1 MDLSVFRDKIDAI
14 DDQILKLMSE
24 RAELAI
30 EVGKFK
36 KKHKQDLYVPTR
48 EEAILQRLEEI
59 NPGPLPKS
67 AVRNVFREIISGS
80 LSLEYKLRVVYL
92 GPEGTFTHMASLEKF
107 GRQAQLNPLRTIPAV
122 FEDVEKGRSQFGVV
136 PIENSNEGAVTHT
149 LDLFIESEL
158 NITQEHYLE
167 ISHNLMNASGRL
179 EDVQR
184 VYSHTQALEQCRHWL
199 EFNIPHVKLIATN
212 STADAAM
219 RAAEEGDGAAAIG
232 NKRAAELYKLDLVAE
247 RIEDNHK
254 NFTRFLVIG
263 KKGPKPSGHDKTS
276 LLFSFKD
283 EPGILAKMLEPFR
296 KRDLNLM
303 KIESRPVKKRAWEYV
318 FFIDVEG
325 HVDTHPIH
333 EAIDELRPFTH
344 KVKVTGSYPRS
355 R

>member
-1 MDLSVFRDKIDAI
+1 MDLSHFRDQIDAI
-14 DDQILKLMSE
+14 DDQILELISK
-24 RAELAI
+24 RADLAI

-48 EEAILQRLEEI
+48 EVAILQRLEQK

-67 AVRNVFREIISGS
+67 AVRSVFREIISGS

-92 GPEGTFTHMASLEKF
+92 GPQGTFTHMAALEKF
-107 GRQAQLNPLRTIPAV
+107 GRQADLHALRTISAI
-122 FEDVEKGRSQFGVV
+122 FEDVERGRSQYGVV

-149 LDLFIESEL
+149 LDLFIESDL
-158 NITQEHYLE
+158 QITQEHYLE
-167 ISHNLMNASGRL
+167 ISHNLMNRTGKI
-179 EDVQR
+179 EDIRR
-184 VYSHTQALEQCRHWL
+184 VYSHTQALEQCRRWL
-199 EFNIPHVKLIATN
+199 EFNLPHVELERVN
-212 STADAAM
+212 STADAA
-219 RAAEEGDGAAAIG
+219 RLAAKEGGDTAAIG
-232 NKRAAELYKLDLVAE
+232 NKRAAELYNLELAAE
-247 RIEDNHK
+247 RIEDNHM

-263 KKGPKPSGHDKTS
+263 KKPQKPSGNDKTS

-325 HVDTHPIH
+325 HIETHPIQD
-333 EAIDELRPFTH
+333 AIAELEPYTH
-344 KVKVTGSYPRS
+344 KVKITGCYPRS